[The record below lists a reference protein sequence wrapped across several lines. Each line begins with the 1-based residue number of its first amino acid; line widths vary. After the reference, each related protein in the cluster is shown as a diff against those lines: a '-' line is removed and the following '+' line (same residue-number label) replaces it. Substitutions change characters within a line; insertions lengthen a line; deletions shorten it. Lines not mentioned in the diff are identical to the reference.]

1 MLALLALHPALHL
14 DPSRRRNRRSTLVA
28 FVVVALLGGVAQ
40 GQPSSDQMAQAQ
52 AIFDEGIRLF
62 NVGRFEEACPKFEA
76 SLALVAGI
84 GTRGKLAECYEEL
97 GKTASAWR
105 LYREVAR
112 LSRRTNDT
120 LRERVASERVRAL
133 EPRLGRLTIRPG
145 PSVTVQGFEVRSNG
159 KIVEPRIFDS
169 EQIVD
174 PGTYIIVVGAPGHTE
189 WSSTIRVGEG
199 KRAAVEIGALQ
210 PMGDAG
216 QDTPSPGSG
225 PSPVRMAA
233 YGLMGVGLV
242 SVFGGGTY
250 FGLKASA
257 KWDEAFDGHC
267 DRATLECDDVGLG
280 LADDANRNANFANL
294 SVGVG
299 VVAAAAGAVLWW
311 RTRDVADKG
320 NQQAVTL
327 SPSLLPQ
334 GMGLVLSRQF

>member
-1 MLALLALHPALHL
+1 MLALLALHPAPHP

-28 FVVVALLGGVAQ
+28 FVLIALLGGVAQ
-40 GQPSSDQMAQAQ
+40 SQPSSDQMAQAQ
-52 AIFDEGIRLF
+52 ALFDEGIRLF

-76 SLALVAGI
+76 SLGLVAGI

-120 LRERVASERVRAL
+120 LRERVAAERVRAL

-159 KIVEPRIFDS
+159 HTVEPRIFDS

-174 PGTYIIVVGAPGHTE
+174 PGTYIIVVSAPGHAL
-189 WSSTIRVGEG
+189 WSSAIRVGEG
-199 KRAAVEIGALQ
+199 KRAVMEIGALQ
-210 PMGDAG
+210 VMDDAG
-216 QDTPSPGSG
+216 QDTSSPE
-225 PSPVRMAA
+225 PLRIAA
-233 YGLMGVGLV
+233 YSLMGVGLV
-242 SVFGGGTY
+242 SALGGGTY
-250 FGLKASA
+250 FGVKASD
-257 KWDEAFDGHC
+257 KWDEAFDRGYC
-267 DRATLECDDVGLG
+267 DRVTLECDEVGLA
-280 LADDANRNANFANL
+280 LAREANRNANFANIT
-294 SVGVG
+294 VGVG

-311 RTRDVADKG
+311 RTREAPDKG
-320 NQQAVTL
+320 TQQAVTV

-334 GMGLVLSRQF
+334 GMGLVLSRRF